1 MSNSDLM
8 TPERQEQ
15 IVDLVNH
22 EGSMTVTELSER
34 FGVSETTIRRDLVV
48 LAENNLIRRTHGG
61 AMRLG
66 TVATTESPI
75 VQRQREHAD
84 EKARIGEA
92 TARLI
97 RDGETLLL
105 AGGSTALAVAQHLD
119 QHSHLTIITESLLAV
134 QELLRQGQH
143 RLMILGGTINP
154 DEQAVRGTLARQMLE
169 QLCVDKVIIG
179 ARAVSVSRGISAETP
194 EEAEFLREFLKC
206 GEHIIL
212 VTDSS
217 KFRLSALA
225 RLAPLSAVNTLV
237 TDTQLDGDIALQIQE
252 LDIHL
257 LTV

>member
-1 MSNSDLM
+1 MSYSDLM

-15 IVDLVNH
+15 IVDLVNQ
-22 EGSMTVTELSER
+22 EGSMTVAELSER
-34 FGVSETTIRRDLVV
+34 FGVSETTIRRDLVA
-48 LAENNLIRRTHGG
+48 LSASNLIRRTHGG
-61 AMRLG
+61 ALRLG

-75 VQRQREHAD
+75 VQRRREHAD

-105 AGGSTALAVAQHLD
+105 AGGSTALAVAEHLD
-119 QHSHLTIITESLLAV
+119 QHNHLTIITESLLAV

-143 RLMILGGTINP
+143 RLMILGGTIDP

-206 GEHIIL
+206 GEQIIL

-217 KFRLSALA
+217 KFHLSALA
-225 RLAPLSAVNTLV
+225 RLAPLSVVNTLI
-237 TDTQLDGDIALQIQE
+237 TDTHLDNDIALQIQE

>member
-1 MSNSDLM
+1 MSHSDLM
-8 TPERQEQ
+8 TLERQEQ
-15 IVDLVNH
+15 IVELVH
-22 EGSMTVTELSER
+22 DEGSMTVAELSER
-34 FGVSETTIRRDLVV
+34 FGVSETTIRRDL
-48 LAENNLIRRTHGG
+48 LALAANNLIRRTHGG

-75 VQRQREHAD
+75 VLRQSQHAD
-84 EKARIGEA
+84 EKDRIGAA
-92 TARLI
+92 TAHLI

-105 AGGSTALAVAQHLD
+105 AGGSTALAVARQLD
-119 QHSHLTIITESLLAV
+119 RHNNLTIITESLLAV
-134 QELLRQGQH
+134 QELMRQGQH
-143 RLMILGGTINP
+143 RLMILGGTVDP

-179 ARAVSVSRGISAETP
+179 ARAVSVKRGISAETP

-217 KFRLSALA
+217 KFHLSALA
-225 RLAPLSAVNTLV
+225 RLAPLSVVNTLV
-237 TDTQLDGDIALQIQE
+237 TDACLDEETARQIRE

-257 LTV
+257 LMV